1 TLLHNPPLS
10 TQQTGFAEGLDI
22 KNSVFPRI
30 QRRKRG
36 GGAWGLWHANWR
48 RRPGKAPKMPGNSG
62 FGPLVVECGGR
73 WGGKWGPAFQ
83 TLNSFPRKLV
93 GIEDPAHCRE
103 LPRRRAWF
111 PLHRGT
117 RCARAGIEKRH

>member
-1 TLLHNPPLS
+1 
-10 TQQTGFAEGLDI
+10 
-22 KNSVFPRI
+22 
-30 QRRKRG
+30 
-36 GGAWGLWHANWR
+36 
-48 RRPGKAPKMPGNSG
+48 M
-62 FGPLVVECGGR
+62 GPLARELAKETWQSAENAREFGIWALSGGMWR
-73 WGGKWGPAFQ
+73 ALGREVGPAFQ

-103 LPRRRAWF
+103 LPQRRAWF